1 MTVKIYGLAQLSVNV
16 MSISPNVL
24 DALRTFYGYL
34 NCSAFALHQYQL
46 SDLDPLNC
54 FQIKL
59 RLFLLFSQI
68 LFFKVLKISRVSTSL
83 AV

>member
-34 NCSAFALHQYQL
+34 HFGAFALLQYQF
-46 SDLDPLNC
+46 SDLATLSC
-54 FQIKL
+54 LQMKF
-59 RLFLLFSQI
+59 RLFSVILLNFYA
-68 LFFKVLKISRVSTSL
+68 LKF
-83 AV
+83 